1 MLFDDVYKFGVIT
14 YYDIIHIETAFDTW
28 RETLTTQF
36 ILIAKRVTESMLPC
50 GTPISWAKTS
60 DV

>member
-1 MLFDDVYKFGVIT
+1 MSLDDVYKFGAIT
-14 YYDIIHIETAFDTW
+14 YYKVIYTETAFDTW
-28 RETLTTQF
+28 RETF
-36 ILIAKRVTESMLPC
+36 DNGVYFDSEKVTESMLPC